1 MEKILNFIG
10 PSLWL
15 IVTMYV
21 VRIERR
27 ITRLETKMS
36 IICKNLRGEKDDF

>member
-1 MEKILNFIG
+1 MERILDFISPG
-10 PSLWL
+10 LWF

-36 IICKNLRGEKDDF
+36 FLCKNLGREKDDF